1 MGLMAH
7 FCLCGRWVAMAS
19 VLRGRLI
26 ALIEPL
32 LNGLG
37 YELIELEY
45 VPNRGNALLRI
56 YIDRPVGADG
66 AAAGDREENESA
78 GAPQPDVTLNSD
90 DEVESGGETLRE
102 SGIGIDDCE
111 RVSREVSALLDV
123 DDPIPSAY
131 TLEVSSPGEDRVL
144 RTRAHFDRFAGS
156 RVFVELKVPREGR
169 KRYTGTLVSVND
181 AGVELEVDRQP
192 VSVRF
197 DEIEKARL
205 APENAGPM
213 RR

>member
-1 MGLMAH
+1 
-7 FCLCGRWVAMAS
+7 MAS

-32 LNGLG
+32 LIGLG
-37 YELIELEY
+37 YELVELEY
-45 VPNRGNALLRI
+45 VPQRGNALLRL
-56 YIDRPVGADG
+56 YIDRPHVADG
-66 AAAGDREENESA
+66 SGAGDRRPENGSA
-78 GAPQPDVTLNSD
+78 GAPQTVTLNSD
-90 DEVESGGETLRE
+90 DEIEGDGETLRE

-123 DDPIPSAY
+123 EDPISTAY

-144 RTRAHFDRFAGS
+144 RTRAHFDRFMGS
-156 RVFVELKVPREGR
+156 RVFVELKVPRDGR
-169 KRYTGTLVSVND
+169 KRYTGTLASVNE

-192 VSVRF
+192 VSLRF

-205 APENAGPM
+205 APENAGPL

>member
-1 MGLMAH
+1 
-7 FCLCGRWVAMAS
+7 MAS

-32 LNGLG
+32 LNGMG
-37 YELIELEY
+37 YELVELEY
-45 VPNRGNALLRI
+45 VPHRGNALLRL
-56 YIDRPVGADG
+56 YIDRPVANGG
-66 AAAGDREENESA
+66 SAGDRTEENASA
-78 GAPQPDVTLNSD
+78 VTLNSD
-90 DEVESGGETLRE
+90 DEIEEGGETLRE

-123 DDPIPSAY
+123 EDPIPSAY

-169 KRYTGTLVSVND
+169 KRYTGKLTSVTD
-181 AGVELEVDRQP
+181 AGVELEVDRKP
-192 VSVRF
+192 VSMRF

-205 APENAGPM
+205 APENAGPL

>member
-1 MGLMAH
+1 
-7 FCLCGRWVAMAS
+7 MAS

-37 YELIELEY
+37 YELVELEY
-45 VPNRGNALLRI
+45 VPSRGSALLRI
-56 YIDRPVGADG
+56 YIDQAASGRPAGVDG
-66 AAAGDREENESA
+66 AAASDRRNETA
-78 GAPQPDVTLNSD
+78 VTLNDD
-90 DEVESGGETLRE
+90 DEIEEGGETLRE

-123 DDPIPSAY
+123 EDPIPSAY

-169 KRYTGTLVSVND
+169 KRYTGMLTSVSD
-181 AGVELEVDRQP
+181 AGVELEVDRKP
-192 VSVRF
+192 VSMRF

-205 APENAGPM
+205 APENAGSM

>member
-1 MGLMAH
+1 
-7 FCLCGRWVAMAS
+7 MAS

-32 LNGLG
+32 LTGLG
-37 YELIELEY
+37 YELVELEY
-45 VPNRGNALLRI
+45 VSGRGSALLRI
-56 YIDRPVGADG
+56 YIDRS
-66 AAAGDREENESA
+66 AANDDNKTAEEANAS
-78 GAPQPDVTLNSD
+78 VTLD
-90 DEVESGGETLRE
+90 AEGRIVEGQSEGLTE

-123 DDPIPSAY
+123 EDPIPSSY
-131 TLEVSSPGEDRVL
+131 TLEVSSPGSDRVL
-144 RTRAHFDRFAGS
+144 RTRAHFGRFAGS

-169 KRYTGTLVSVND
+169 KRYTGLLAAVSD
-181 AGVELEVDRQP
+181 AGVELEVDRQR
-192 VSVRF
+192 VSVPF

-205 APENAGPM
+205 APEAPAPM

>member
-1 MGLMAH
+1 
-7 FCLCGRWVAMAS
+7 MAS

-56 YIDRPVGADG
+56 YIDRPGANG
-66 AAAGDREENESA
+66 TGSGDREENDTTVA
-78 GAPQPDVTLNSD
+78 LNED
-90 DEVESGGETLRE
+90 DEVEDGGETLRE

-123 DDPIPSAY
+123 EDPIPSAF
-131 TLEVSSPGEDRVL
+131 TLEVSSPGADRVL

-169 KRYTGTLVSVND
+169 KRYTGMLTSVND
-181 AGVELEVDRQP
+181 GGIELEVDRKP
-192 VSVRF
+192 VSMRF
-197 DEIEKARL
+197 DEIEIARL
-205 APENAGPM
+205 APENAAPM

>member
-1 MGLMAH
+1 
-7 FCLCGRWVAMAS
+7 MAS

-32 LNGLG
+32 LEGLG
-37 YELIELEY
+37 YELVELEY
-45 VPNRGNALLRI
+45 VPSHGSALLRI
-56 YIDRPVGADG
+56 YIDRPRANGD
-66 AAAGDREENESA
+66 AAGDREENETT
-78 GAPQPDVTLNSD
+78 VTLNSD
-90 DEVESGGETLRE
+90 DEVEDGGETLRE

-144 RTRAHFDRFAGS
+144 RTRAHFERFAGS
-156 RVFVELKVPREGR
+156 RVFVELKVPRDGR
-169 KRYTGTLVSVND
+169 KRYTGMLTSVND
-181 AGVELEVDRQP
+181 VGVELEVDRQP
-192 VSVRF
+192 VKVRF
-197 DEIEKARL
+197 EEIEKARL

>member
-1 MGLMAH
+1 
-7 FCLCGRWVAMAS
+7 MAS

-32 LNGLG
+32 LERLG
-37 YELIELEY
+37 YELVELEY

-56 YIDRPVGADG
+56 YIDRLGADG
-66 AAAGDREENESA
+66 NGADDREEEPTVLLNEA
-78 GAPQPDVTLNSD
+78 
-90 DEVESGGETLRE
+90 DEVEDGGETLRE
-102 SGIGIDDCE
+102 SGIGIEDCE

-123 DDPIPSAY
+123 EDPIPSAY

-156 RVFVELKVPREGR
+156 RVHVELKVPRDGR
-169 KRYTGTLVSVND
+169 KRYTGTLTSIND
-181 AGVELEVDRQP
+181 VGVELEVDRQP
-192 VSVRF
+192 VTVRF

-205 APENAGPM
+205 APESAAPSGGKK
-213 RR
+213 R

>member
-1 MGLMAH
+1 
-7 FCLCGRWVAMAS
+7 MAS

-32 LNGLG
+32 LERLG
-37 YELIELEY
+37 YELVELEY

-56 YIDRPVGADG
+56 YIDRLGADG
-66 AAAGDREENESA
+66 DGADDREDNDST
-78 GAPQPDVTLNSD
+78 VTLNEA
-90 DEVESGGETLRE
+90 DEVEAGGEALRE

-123 DDPIPSAY
+123 EDPIPSAY

-156 RVFVELKVPREGR
+156 RVHVELKVPRDGR
-169 KRYTGTLVSVND
+169 KRYTGKLTSIND
-181 AGVELEVDRQP
+181 VGVELEVDRQS

-205 APENAGPM
+205 APENAQPM

>member
-1 MGLMAH
+1 
-7 FCLCGRWVAMAS
+7 MAS

-37 YELIELEY
+37 YELVELEY
-45 VPNRGNALLRI
+45 VPHRGAALLRI
-56 YIDRPVGADG
+56 YIDKPSVDGGAGTVAVD
-66 AAAGDREENESA
+66 DRRNETA
-78 GAPQPDVTLNSD
+78 VTLNDD
-90 DEVESGGETLRE
+90 DEIEDGGEALRE

-123 DDPIPSAY
+123 EDPIPSAY

-144 RTRAHFDRFAGS
+144 RTRAHFVRFAGS

-169 KRYTGTLVSVND
+169 KRFTGMLTSVND

-205 APENAGPM
+205 APENAGSM

>member
-1 MGLMAH
+1 
-7 FCLCGRWVAMAS
+7 MAS

-32 LNGLG
+32 LERLG

-56 YIDRPVGADG
+56 FIDRLGADG
-66 AAAGDREENESA
+66 PGTDDRREENEA
-78 GAPQPDVTLNSD
+78 TAALGALQPGAPQLVTLNDD
-90 DEVESGGETLRE
+90 DEVEDGGETLRE
-102 SGIGIDDCE
+102 SGIGIEDCA

-156 RVFVELKVPREGR
+156 RVHVELKVPRDGR
-169 KRYTGTLVSVND
+169 KRYTGLLASIND
-181 AGVELEVDRQP
+181 VGVELEVDRLP

>member
-1 MGLMAH
+1 
-7 FCLCGRWVAMAS
+7 MAS

-32 LNGLG
+32 LERLG

-56 YIDRPVGADG
+56 YIDRRQADG
-66 AAAGDREENESA
+66 LEADDRREEA
-78 GAPQPDVTLNSD
+78 TGPRQVTLND
-90 DEVESGGETLRE
+90 ADEVEGGGETLRE

-123 DDPIPSAY
+123 EDPIPSAY

-156 RVFVELKVPREGR
+156 RVHVELKVPRDGR
-169 KRYTGTLVSVND
+169 KRYTGTLTSIND
-181 AGVELEVDRQP
+181 VGVELEVDRQP
-192 VSVRF
+192 VSLRF

-205 APENAGPM
+205 APENASPM

>member
-1 MGLMAH
+1 
-7 FCLCGRWVAMAS
+7 MAS

-32 LNGLG
+32 LERLG
-37 YELIELEY
+37 YELVELEY
-45 VPNRGNALLRI
+45 VPSRGSALLRI
-56 YIDRPVGADG
+56 YIDRLGADG
-66 AAAGDREENESA
+66 DDDEDREEEPT
-78 GAPQPDVTLNSD
+78 GAPQPVTLNEAG
-90 DEVESGGETLRE
+90 EVEDGGETLRE

-123 DDPIPSAY
+123 EDPIPSAY

-156 RVFVELKVPREGR
+156 RVHVELKVPREGR
-169 KRYTGTLVSVND
+169 KRFTGMLTSIND
-181 AGVELEVDRQP
+181 VGVELEVDRKP

>member
-1 MGLMAH
+1 
-7 FCLCGRWVAMAS
+7 MAS

-45 VPNRGNALLRI
+45 VPSRGSALLRI
-56 YIDRPVGADG
+56 YIDKLAGADG
-66 AAAGDREENESA
+66 VAAGDRTEESA
-78 GAPQPDVTLNSD
+78 VTLNDD
-90 DEVESGGETLRE
+90 DEVEGGGETLRE

-123 DDPIPSAY
+123 EDPIPSAY

-144 RTRAHFDRFAGS
+144 RTRAHFVRFAGS
-156 RVFVELKVPREGR
+156 RVFVELKMPRDGR
-169 KRYTGTLVSVND
+169 KRYTGKLTSVND
-181 AGVELEVDRQP
+181 GGIELEVDRQP
-192 VSVRF
+192 VGVRF
-197 DEIEKARL
+197 EEIEIARL
-205 APENAGPM
+205 APEYAAPM

>member
-1 MGLMAH
+1 
-7 FCLCGRWVAMAS
+7 MAS

-32 LNGLG
+32 LERLG
-37 YELIELEY
+37 YELVELEY

-56 YIDRPVGADG
+56 YIDRLGADG
-66 AAAGDREENESA
+66 AGADDREDEA
-78 GAPQPDVTLNSD
+78 TGLPQAVTLNEANELED
-90 DEVESGGETLRE
+90 GGETLRE

-123 DDPIPSAY
+123 EDPIPSAY

-156 RVFVELKVPREGR
+156 RVHVELKVPREGR
-169 KRYTGTLVSVND
+169 KRYTGMLTSIND
-181 AGVELEVDRQP
+181 VGVELEVDRKP

-205 APENAGPM
+205 APENASPM

>member
-1 MGLMAH
+1 
-7 FCLCGRWVAMAS
+7 MAS

-37 YELIELEY
+37 YELVELEY
-45 VPNRGNALLRI
+45 VPQRGSALLRI
-56 YIDRPVGADG
+56 YIDKPGAADG
-66 AAAGDREENESA
+66 SRAGDRTEETSA
-78 GAPQPDVTLNSD
+78 DSRQTVTLNDD
-90 DEVESGGETLRE
+90 DEIEDGGETLRE

-123 DDPIPSAY
+123 EDPIPTAY

-144 RTRAHFDRFAGS
+144 RTRAHYERFAGS
-156 RVFVELKVPREGR
+156 RVFVELKMPRDGR
-169 KRYTGTLVSVND
+169 KRYTGKLTSVND
-181 AGVELEVDRQP
+181 GGIELEVDRQP
-192 VSVRF
+192 VGMRF
-197 DEIEKARL
+197 EEIEIARL
-205 APENAGPM
+205 APEHAAPM

>member
-1 MGLMAH
+1 
-7 FCLCGRWVAMAS
+7 MAS

-32 LNGLG
+32 LERLG
-37 YELIELEY
+37 YELVELEY

-56 YIDRPVGADG
+56 YIDRIAADG
-66 AAAGDREENESA
+66 GEAGDREEEST
-78 GAPQPDVTLNSD
+78 VTLNEAD
-90 DEVESGGETLRE
+90 QVEDGGETLRE
-102 SGIGIDDCE
+102 SGIGIEDCE

-156 RVFVELKVPREGR
+156 RVHVELKVPRDGR
-169 KRYTGTLVSVND
+169 KRYTGTLTSIND
-181 AGVELEVDRQP
+181 VGVELEVDRQP
-192 VSVRF
+192 VTVRF

-205 APENAGPM
+205 APESAAPSGGKK
-213 RR
+213 R

>member
-1 MGLMAH
+1 
-7 FCLCGRWVAMAS
+7 MAS

-45 VPNRGNALLRI
+45 VPQRGSALLRI
-56 YIDRPVGADG
+56 YIDKPGAADG
-66 AAAGDREENESA
+66 SLADDRTEENDSA
-78 GAPQPDVTLNSD
+78 VTLND
-90 DEVESGGETLRE
+90 ADEVEDGGDTLRE
-102 SGIGIDDCE
+102 SGIGIEDCA

-123 DDPIPSAY
+123 EDPIPTAY

-144 RTRAHFDRFAGS
+144 RTRAHFERFAGS
-156 RVFVELKVPREGR
+156 RVFVELKMPRDGR
-169 KRYTGTLVSVND
+169 KRYTGKLTSVND
-181 AGVELEVDRQP
+181 GGIELEVDRQP
-192 VSVRF
+192 VGMRF
-197 DEIEKARL
+197 EEIELARL
-205 APENAGPM
+205 APEHAAPM

>member
-1 MGLMAH
+1 
-7 FCLCGRWVAMAS
+7 MAS

-32 LNGLG
+32 LERLG

-56 YIDRPVGADG
+56 YIDRPGADG
-66 AAAGDREENESA
+66 AGADDREDEST
-78 GAPQPDVTLNSD
+78 VTLNEA
-90 DEVESGGETLRE
+90 DEVEDGGEALRE
-102 SGIGIDDCE
+102 SGIGIEDCE

-123 DDPIPSAY
+123 EDPIPSAY

-156 RVFVELKVPREGR
+156 RVHVELKVPRDGR
-169 KRYTGTLVSVND
+169 KRYTGTLTSIND
-181 AGVELEVDRQP
+181 VGVELEVDRQP
-192 VSVRF
+192 VTVRF

-205 APENAGPM
+205 APESAAPSGGKK
-213 RR
+213 R

>member
-1 MGLMAH
+1 
-7 FCLCGRWVAMAS
+7 MAS

-32 LNGLG
+32 LERLG

-56 YIDRPVGADG
+56 YIDRSGADG
-66 AAAGDREENESA
+66 AGADDREDEST
-78 GAPQPDVTLNSD
+78 VTLNEA
-90 DEVESGGETLRE
+90 DEVEDGGEALRE

-123 DDPIPSAY
+123 EDPIPSAY

-156 RVFVELKVPREGR
+156 RVHVELKVPRDGR
-169 KRYTGTLVSVND
+169 KRYTGTLTSIND
-181 AGVELEVDRQP
+181 VGVELEVDRQP
-192 VSVRF
+192 VTVRF

-205 APENAGPM
+205 APESAAPSGGKK
-213 RR
+213 R